1 MHDVAVGL
9 LLLILATLVSFFRG
23 LRLSSHIYTSALR
36 AIAIAPFRTRH
47 SLVVVFIGTVASLYL
62 PSGVL
67 TSHTAEGVTKCA
79 GRFLHLASIPVRA
92 NLPPGSCRVFL
103 VAIIYSVVKE
113 NVFRFILLFCPLYCK

>member
-1 MHDVAVGL
+1 MCPVPVHDVAVGL
-9 LLLILATLVSFFRG
+9 LFLILATLVSFFRG

-79 GRFLHLASIPVRA
+79 GRFTIGTIALKSLKK
-92 NLPPGSCRVFL
+92 L
-103 VAIIYSVVKE
+103 VCS
-113 NVFRFILLFCPLYCK
+113 

>member
-1 MHDVAVGL
+1 MCPVPVHDVAVGL

-79 GRFLHLASIPVRA
+79 GRFTMSLS
-92 NLPPGSCRVFL
+92 
-103 VAIIYSVVKE
+103 SVQKKCKLTSVGPSSSFSELLTSKICLGH
-113 NVFRFILLFCPLYCK
+113 ILLELS